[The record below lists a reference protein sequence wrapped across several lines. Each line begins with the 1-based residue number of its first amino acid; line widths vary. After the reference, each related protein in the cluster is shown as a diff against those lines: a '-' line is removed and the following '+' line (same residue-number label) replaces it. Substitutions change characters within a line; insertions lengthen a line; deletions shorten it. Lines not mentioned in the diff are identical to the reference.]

1 MLWGR
6 ADSAVTTGTRKGS
19 NPMSTPLPP
28 PPARTR
34 PRGLRTAL
42 ASGLTALAA
51 TAAVTA
57 APGVALAQDTTLND
71 DNAWVT
77 DLIQAPG
84 AWGTTEGEGITVAVL
99 DTGISEHPFF
109 EDKDVLPGYSAYSDE
124 TDAWNDTDGHGTA
137 VAAAVLLAAP
147 KATILP
153 VRMDTGA
160 ETGLGG
166 AMGDKDVESI
176 TWAIDNG
183 ADILVMPWIID
194 GNVTG
199 EPIELMQY
207 AIDKGLV
214 VIAGAGNDPSNPV
227 LYPASTDGVVAVTGT
242 DRSGEIWYENTTTGP
257 EVVVAAPADEMTIPL
272 PQVGSLSEG
281 EELYGPQYGGTSM
294 GSGFVGGVAA
304 LTWAAHPDLD
314 ASNVIQRII
323 QTAGDGNGE
332 RSEDAGYGLVNADQ
346 AVNAEGIEPVQENPL
361 GYPMGEPGASGA
373 TPDDSAPSESAQE
386 PGAATGG
393 PSAAAEGN
401 KESNLNAIIVVAAAV
416 ILIGAAVAV
425 WLVLRGRSRK
435 AAAQQQGQFNP
446 GNGPGQAPY
455 QQAAQQQYVP
465 PTGGGQNYGGPPP
478 GQGYSSPPQ
487 GFSQPGNPGE
497 PSPPWRPSEPNQ
509 R

>member
-1 MLWGR
+1 
-6 ADSAVTTGTRKGS
+6 
-19 NPMSTPLPP
+19 MSTPLPP
-28 PPARTR
+28 PPART
-34 PRGLRTAL
+34 PHRGLRTAL

-57 APGVALAQDTTLND
+57 GPGVALAQDTTLND
-71 DNAWVT
+71 DDAWVT
-77 DLIQAPG
+77 DQVQAPA
-84 AWGTTEGEGITVAVL
+84 AWQTTEGEGVTVAVL

-109 EDKDVLPGYSAYSDE
+109 EGKDVLPGYTAYPDE

-137 VAAAVLLAAP
+137 VAAGVLLVAP
-147 KATILP
+147 EATILP
-153 VRMDTGA
+153 VRMDSGADTGV
-160 ETGLGG
+160 GG
-166 AMGDKDVESI
+166 AMGETDIEAI
-176 TWAIDNG
+176 TWAVDNG
-183 ADILVMPWIID
+183 ADILVLPWGII
-194 GNVTG
+194 GNVSG
-199 EPIELMQY
+199 EPVEVLQY
-207 AIDKGLV
+207 AIDKGVIV
-214 VIAGAGNDPSNPV
+214 VAAAGNKSGDPV
-227 LYPASTDGVVAVTGT
+227 TYPASAPGVVAVTGT

-272 PQVGSLSEG
+272 PVVGTLDQDQ
-281 EELYGPQYGGTSM
+281 ELYGPQYGGTSM

-314 ASNVIQRII
+314 ASNVIQRLI

-346 AVNAEGIEPVQENPL
+346 AVNAEGIEPVEENPL

-386 PGAATGG
+386 PGAATGS

-416 ILIGAAVAV
+416 ILVGAAVAV

-435 AAAQQQGQFNP
+435 AAAQQQQGQFNP
-446 GNGPGQAPY
+446 GNGPAQAPY
-455 QQAAQQQYVP
+455 QQAAQQPYVP
-465 PTGGGQNYGGPPP
+465 PTGGSQGYGGPPP

>member
-1 MLWGR
+1 
-6 ADSAVTTGTRKGS
+6 
-19 NPMSTPLPP
+19 MSTPLPP

-57 APGVALAQDTTLND
+57 APGVALAQDTSFNEM
-71 DNAWVT
+71 NSWVT
-77 DLIQAPG
+77 DLIQAPAAWETSKG
-84 AWGTTEGEGITVAVL
+84 AGVTVAVL
-99 DTGISEHPFF
+99 DTGIGEHPFF
-109 EDKDVLPGYSAYSDE
+109 EDKDVLPGYSTLSGE

-137 VAAAVLLAAP
+137 VAAGVLLAAP
-147 KATILP
+147 EATLLP
-153 VRMDTGA
+153 VRITTGA
-160 ETGLGG
+160 TDFGG
-166 AMGDKDVESI
+166 VMGEAEI
-176 TWAIDNG
+176 EAFHWAVDNG
-183 ADILVMPWIID
+183 ADVIVTPW
-194 GNVTG
+194 
-199 EPIELMQY
+199 
-207 AIDKGLV
+207 GLV
-214 VIAGAGNDPSNPV
+214 GNISDSDTELAQYVIDSGVIMVSGAGNDPSFDV
-227 LYPASTDGVVAVTGT
+227 AFPASAPGVVGVTGT
-242 DRSGEIWYENTTTGP
+242 DDQGEIWYENTTVGP
-257 EVVVAAPADEMTIPL
+257 EVDVAAPAYTMTVPN
-272 PQVGSLSEG
+272 PQQGGLG
-281 EELYGPQYGGTSM
+281 EDDLYRDIGGGTSM
-294 GSGFVGGVAA
+294 GSGITGGVVA
-304 LTWAAHPDLD
+304 LIAAAHPDLD
-314 ASNVIQRII
+314 ENNVIQRLI
-323 QTAGDGNGE
+323 QTAGDGSGTV
-332 RSEDAGYGLVNADQ
+332 SEDAGYGLINADQ
-346 AVNAEGIEPVQENPL
+346 AVNAESIEPVDENPL
-361 GYPMGEPGASGA
+361 GYPMGEAGASGA
-373 TPDDSAPSESAQE
+373 TPPGDSDPSESAQE

>member
-1 MLWGR
+1 M
-6 ADSAVTTGTRKGS
+6 A
-19 NPMSTPLPP
+19 TPLTPTLAAP
-28 PPARTR
+28 RTPRRTR
-34 PRGLRTAL
+34 RTAL
-42 ASGLTALAA
+42 ASALAA
-51 TAAVTA
+51 AAAVTA
-57 APGVALAQDTTLND
+57 WPGVALAQDTTLND
-71 DNAWVT
+71 EDAWVT
-77 DLIQAPG
+77 DLIGAPG
-84 AWGTTEGEGITVAVL
+84 AWGTTEGEGVTVAVL

-109 EDKDVLPGYSAYSDE
+109 EDKDVLPGYTAYSDE

-160 ETGLGG
+160 DTDGLSGD
-166 AMGDKDVESI
+166 MGNKDIESV

-183 ADILVMPWIID
+183 ADILVMPWHID

-207 AIDKGLV
+207 AIDKGLI
-214 VIAGAGNDPSNPV
+214 VIAAAGNEPSDPV
-227 LYPASTDGVVAVTGT
+227 LYPASTDGVIAVTGT
-242 DRSGEIWYENTTTGP
+242 DRSGEVWYENTTTGP
-257 EVVVAAPADEMTIPL
+257 EVVVAAPADQLTIPL
-272 PQVGSLSEG
+272 PSVGTLNDDQ
-281 EELYGPQYGGTSM
+281 ELYGPQYGGTSM

-304 LTWAAHPDLD
+304 LTWAAHPELD

-332 RSEDAGYGLVNADQ
+332 RSQDAGYGLVNADQ

-373 TPDDSAPSESAQE
+373 TPDDPAPSESAQE

-401 KESNLNAIIVVAAAV
+401 KESNLSTIIVVAAAV
-416 ILIGAAVAV
+416 VLVGAAIAV
-425 WLVLRGRSRK
+425 WLVLRGRGRK
-435 AAAQQQGQFNP
+435 AAAQQQQGQFNP

-455 QQAAQQQYVP
+455 QQGAQQQPYVP
-465 PTGGGQNYGGPPP
+465 PGGGQNYGGPPP
-478 GQGYSSPPQ
+478 GQGFSSPPQ
-487 GFSQPGNPGE
+487 GYGQPNPGE